1 LVVFQAE
8 EPELAQARPDRSRHP
23 ARRFPLLDVRHDL
36 ALDELP
42 HRRAEHLVLLVE
54 DLHPATLSS
63 AGFAGAI
70 LVLGEASEGAVEAP
84 ADFIS
89 CCSLKI
95 FTSETLLHVEST
107 WFHAGSSAGFT
118 SVPLALVAD
127 LLGAVGDGPR
137 RHDLDA
143 AAQLHHVADGRLHPR
158 R

>member
-1 LVVFQAE
+1 SEVGAAATVLLVVFQAE
-8 EPELAQARPDRSRHP
+8 EPELAQARPDRPRHP

-54 DLHPATLSS
+54 DLHKTTLSS

-95 FTSETLLHVEST
+95 FTSETLLHIEP
-107 WFHAGSSAGFT
+107 H
-118 SVPLALVAD
+118 LVQCWI
-127 LLGAVGDGPR
+127 G
-137 RHDLDA
+137 H
-143 AAQLHHVADGRLHPR
+143 RLHFSPTCAR